1 MRSRAGVSVTVQVST
16 SQCTV
21 GGRSR
26 WSGGRPL
33 QGPAASLRMAGGR
46 GPLSDVEEADVLGVA
61 GDEAAAGVDVLA
73 PEEGE
78 QLVGGRGVLQG
89 GLPEG
94 PGLRGYP
101 GLPQLGGGHLARAP
115 AT

>member
-26 WSGGRPL
+26 WSGAQP
-33 QGPAASLRMAGGR
+33 PAGSRREPASAGGR

-73 PEEGE
+73 PEDAE
-78 QLVGGRGVLQG
+78 QLVGGRGGPGG
-89 GLPEG
+89 GLQED
-94 PGLRGYP
+94 PGLGGPRW
-101 GLPQLGGGHLARAP
+101 LPQPG
-115 AT
+115 